1 MSRAWTARG
10 VTALRTLGRSVKDV
24 AKRRIFS
31 RPRRALGFVAVPR
44 RVLDRY
50 PAAAFLQRLFALLE
64 IDCVLD
70 VGANLGQYR
79 DFLRNEVG
87 YTGQIISFEPI
98 PSHVKVLN
106 ERVEHDA
113 KWSVCGFA
121 LGRAPGRATFNI
133 MKETQFSSFREPDHS
148 NTPMFNRLNVVEQR
162 VYVEVK
168 TLDQVLPE
176 IEARTGSFRGIY
188 LKMDTQG
195 FDLEVIGGAV
205 DALQRVKALQTE
217 VSVKAIYADTPGYEQ
232 TIRELRSRK
241 FELSGIFP
249 NNPSHFP
256 QLIEFD
262 CYMIHSEAL
271 ERSRNR
277 IFGQK

>member
-1 MSRAWTARG
+1 MALHALSRC
-10 VTALRTLGRSVKDV
+10 VKDV

-31 RPRRALGFVAVPR
+31 RPIRALGFVAIPG
-44 RVLDRY
+44 RVVDRY

-87 YTGQIISFEPI
+87 FTGQIISFEPI
-98 PSHVKVLN
+98 LSHVEVLN
-106 ERVEHDA
+106 KRAELDA
-113 KWSVCGFA
+113 KWSICGFA
-121 LGRAPGRATFNI
+121 LGKAPGRASFNI

-148 NTPMFNRLNVVEQR
+148 NTPMFSRQNVVEQR
-162 VYVEVK
+162 VDVEVK

-176 IEARTGSFRGIY
+176 IETRTGLFHGIY

-195 FDLEVIGGAV
+195 FDLEVIGGAT
-205 DALQRVKALQTE
+205 DALLRIKALQTE
-217 VSVKAIYADTPGYEQ
+217 VSVKSIYADTPGYEQ

-262 CYMIHSEAL
+262 CYMIRSKAL
-271 ERSRNR
+271 ELSRQR
-277 IFGQK
+277 